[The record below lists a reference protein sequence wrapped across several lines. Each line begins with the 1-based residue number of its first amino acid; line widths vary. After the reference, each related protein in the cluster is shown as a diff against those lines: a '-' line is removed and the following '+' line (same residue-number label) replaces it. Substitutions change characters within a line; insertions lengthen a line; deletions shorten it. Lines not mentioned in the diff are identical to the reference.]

1 MVVVVVVRG
10 LRGRGLLVVVVVV
23 VMVREWNQL
32 RFMLQFLLL
41 LREVCERGLGC
52 SAPGWFWPRQ
62 LTRRR

>member
-1 MVVVVVVRG
+1 M
-10 LRGRGLLVVVVVV
+10 LVVVVVV